1 LAHTQ
6 GLIFHGQFSVVWG
19 LNFKI
24 DCRRVDQ
31 MRILAHVLC
40 GALFCVGAAA
50 QDHAMHTGAHSVT
63 LVTGLGDLHHP
74 VSTHNLQAQ
83 RFFDQGLR
91 FIYAFN
97 HDEAARSFEHAAEL
111 DPKLAM
117 AYWGVA
123 EAVGPNYNDPAD
135 AARYKHAH
143 DALQKAVD
151 LSASPSERAYI
162 RAMAKRF
169 PADPNSDLKKAAEEY
184 HDAMRQ
190 VSAEFPDDLDAATL
204 FAESGMNLHP
214 WGLWHQDGTP
224 EAGTDEIVAT
234 LESVM
239 KRDPNHLGAI
249 HYYIHS
255 VEASNNPERA
265 LAGANKLAALAPG
278 AGHIVHMPA
287 HVYIRTGD
295 YEAAVKTNEQAAEI
309 DRAYIKATGAQG
321 IYPMM
326 YYSHNLHFVAMCG
339 AMNGRYAE
347 ARKNAD
353 LLAANVASHVKEMPP
368 LEGFMTIPMAVE
380 IRFHHWGEI
389 LKMPAP
395 DPSMKAA
402 TGFWHF
408 ARGLALAG
416 TGKLPEAEA
425 EYKIVSDA
433 QAATPPEEIFNAPIN
448 NKTKDILEIAKDVL
462 GAKIALAKK
471 DSEGAITML
480 REAVAIQD
488 TLKYG
493 EPPDWFFPVRES
505 LGGTLLLQGNAAG
518 AEKVF
523 REDLDRNPRNPR
535 SLWGLRQALL
545 QQKRDYDAGFVQKQF
560 EASWKG
566 GPQALKLDD
575 LV

>member
-1 LAHTQ
+1 M
-6 GLIFHGQFSVVWG
+6 
-19 LNFKI
+19 K
-24 DCRRVDQ
+24 
-31 MRILAHVLC
+31 ILAQLVC
-40 GALFCVGAAA
+40 GALLCGVLLCLPATAQNNAHAAHM
-50 QDHAMHTGAHSVT
+50 QTHPVT
-63 LVTGLGDLHHP
+63 LVEGLGDLHHP
-74 VSTHNLQAQ
+74 VSTHNPEAQ
-83 RFFDQGLR
+83 QFFDQGLR
-91 FIYAFN
+91 FIYCFN
-97 HDEAARSFEHAAEL
+97 HDEAARSFQHAAEL

-135 AARYKHAH
+135 PDRYVHAH
-143 DALQKAVD
+143 DAVQKAVD
-151 LSASPSERAYI
+151 LSAAALPAEQAYI
-162 RAMAKRF
+162 QALAKRF
-169 PADPNSDLKKAAEEY
+169 PADPKSDLKKAAEDY

-190 VSAEFPDDLDAATL
+190 VAADFPDDLDAATL

-224 EAGTDEIVAT
+224 EAGTEEIVAT
-234 LESVM
+234 LESVI

-249 HYYIHS
+249 HYYIHT

-295 YEAAVKTNEQAAEI
+295 YEAAVKTNEQAAEV

-339 AMNGRYAE
+339 AMNGHYAE

-353 LLAANVASHVKEMPP
+353 LLAANVGPHVKEMPP

-380 IRFHHWGEI
+380 VRFHHWNEI

-395 DPSMKAA
+395 DPAMKTA
-402 TGFWHF
+402 TVFWHF
-408 ARGLALAG
+408 GRGLALAG
-416 TGKLPEAEA
+416 TGKVADAEA
-425 EYKIVSDA
+425 EYKIVSEA
-433 QAATPPEEIFNAPIN
+433 EAATPPDVIFQMPIN
-448 NKTKDILEIAKDVL
+448 NKAKDIMKIAEDVL
-462 GAKIALAKK
+462 GAKIAVAKK
-471 DSEGAITML
+471 DNAAAIVRL
-480 REAVAIQD
+480 QDAVAIQD

-505 LGGTLLLQGNAAG
+505 LGAALLLNGDAAG

-523 REDLDRNPRNPR
+523 RADLDRNLRNPR

-560 EASWKG
+560 DAAWKG
-566 GPQALKLDD
+566 GTQALKLDD